1 MNTVNVAE
9 IQNFSKDSDR
19 WWDESGPF
27 KPLHLLNPTR
37 LSYFKSQ
44 ICDHFD
50 LNENTPTPYKGLNII
65 DVGCGGGLV
74 CEPMA
79 RLGGTVTGID
89 ADTNA
94 IDVAAAHAKEMGLG
108 IEYLNTTSDQLTMSP
123 PLHAGVR
130 MPAQGGHD
138 NINTYDVVLAL
149 EIIEH
154 VDNPDLFV
162 KSVLDLCKPNGLVI
176 FSTLNR
182 TAKSYALGI
191 IAAEHILRW
200 VPQGTHSWKKFVRP
214 SELSR
219 MLRNNNAKPHDICGM
234 TYSPMTKEFKLDKSR
249 VDVNYFM
256 SVKV

>member
-1 MNTVNVAE
+1 MSTVNAAE
-9 IQNFSKDSDR
+9 IQNFSKDSSH

-44 ICDHFD
+44 ICNHFD
-50 LNENTPTPYKGLNII
+50 LDENAPTPYKGLNII

-79 RLGGTVTGID
+79 RLGGAVTGID

-94 IDVAAAHAKEMGLG
+94 IEVAAAHAKKMGLD
-108 IEYLNTTSDQLTMSP
+108 IEYQCVSSE
-123 PLHAGVR
+123 
-130 MPAQGGHD
+130 
-138 NINTYDVVLAL
+138 NITQKYDVVLAL

-182 TAKSYALGI
+182 TTKSYALGI
-191 IAAEHILRW
+191 IAAEHILNW
-200 VPQGTHSWKKFVRP
+200 VPKGTHSWKKFVKP

-234 TYSPMTKEFKLDKSR
+234 IYNPLTKQFKLDKSR

-256 SVKV
+256 SVNF